1 VKPRV
6 MRVPAD
12 LRKEIEEAAADM
24 GVPPEWVLRACVRL
38 GLREEDDP
46 MNDLVSAVQ
55 DIRDDPK
62 RVIRMPRYH
71 RKKRS
76 DR

>member
-1 VKPRV
+1 VKPKV

-38 GLREEDDP
+38 GLREEDGP
-46 MNDLVSAVQ
+46 MNELVSAVQ

-62 RVIRMPRYH
+62 RVTRMPRYH
-71 RKKRS
+71 RKKTE
-76 DR
+76 